1 LDLSKNSL
9 KDVAGLECL
18 HKYGWPSPQRNG
30 DVASFLSFSLARRLR
45 FLNLS
50 DNPKLKWKAVLS
62 KLRNVTTLE
71 KANLCVTMEGHPR
84 QADNKKYRAYVLKEL
99 LLNNPDL
106 FAVDEVPITP
116 AERVETFRS
125 MKGVKSEKAEHYR
138 FLLAV
143 NINSTQPTNRK
154 YHPEAVAVGKQ
165 YDPTKV
171 TSLLRLHNM
180 GIQMANFR
188 YAPLNPPPALV
199 PLTELMRA
207 ARSRTWRRST
217 WRATSSPISPRS
229 GYRVSRSS
237 RCWTYRSTSSRA
249 L

>member
-1 LDLSKNSL
+1 M
-9 KDVAGLECL
+9 
-18 HKYGWPSPQRNG
+18 
-30 DVASFLSFSLARRLR
+30 
-45 FLNLS
+45 
-50 DNPKLKWKAVLS
+50 LS

-165 YDPTKV
+165 YDPARV

-188 YAPLNPPPALV
+188 YVPYEPSPALGVPFSAADWPHACSPFENLEEINLARNKLTDLTTIGLQSLKKLKVLDVSFNQLSGSLKSVRRSLCGPNGEPPQLIRPSLAPPPISWQ
-199 PLTELMRA
+199 RSWI
-207 ARSRTWRRST
+207 RSRRWSVCRSV
-217 WRATSSPISPRS
+217 ATRS
-229 GYRVSRSS
+229 
-237 RCWTYRSTSSRA
+237 
-249 L
+249 